1 MYKSKQSNRLMSAT
15 VVAAV
20 TAGSALLVNGI
31 AAATVPTGTLGS
43 LTPQPASGNGTTAIS
58 STTSGPC
65 PTGTQAVNQTLVG
78 PVQADGTAPDATA
91 TFPDSNPFPVTG
103 TTSSSTAFS
112 TKRAFTL
119 PFSDTLAD
127 DAQFRGKTLQPG
139 EYHLTVNCTDNL
151 GPAGQQFGTF
161 TGGLTFDAS
170 LNYTITNPTTPTPT
184 PTGQPTPTPTPSPTA
199 TPPPTPTGQPT
210 PTPTPSP
217 TATPPPTPTG
227 QPTPTP
233 TPGSGA
239 AVTTT
244 TLLVIQVPLPFGLGG
259 FIIPFASVTPNARG
273 NVQFKD
279 GTSNLGGP
287 VSVRGGFAFGGFFVL
302 PAGSH
307 TITAEFAPADPT
319 SAQPS
324 TSKTVRVTFDSHPRS
339 SGPGY

>member
-1 MYKSKQSNRLMSAT
+1 VYDKKLANRLMSAT

-20 TAGSALLVNGI
+20 TTGSAVLVNGV

-43 LTPQPASGNGTTAIS
+43 LTPQPASGNATTAIS

-65 PTGTQAVNQTLVG
+65 PAGTQAVNQTIVG

-91 TFPDSNPFPVTG
+91 TFPDSNPYPVTG
-103 TTSSSTAFS
+103 TTGSSTAFS

-119 PFSDTLAD
+119 PFSDTLTD
-127 DAQFRGKTLQPG
+127 DAKFRGKTLQPG
-139 EYHLTVNCTDNL
+139 EYHLTLNCTDSF
-151 GPAGQQFGTF
+151 GPQGQQFGTF
-161 TGGLTFDAS
+161 TGGLILDAS
-170 LNYTITNPTTPTPT
+170 LNYTTITTTTPLPT
-184 PTGQPTPTPTPSPTA
+184 PTGQPTPA
-199 TPPPTPTGQPT
+199 PTGH

-217 TATPPPTPTG
+217 TITPTPAPTGHPTPT
-227 QPTPTP
+227 PSP

-259 FIIPFASVTPNARG
+259 FIIPFATVTPNVPG
-273 NVQFKD
+273 TVQFKD
-279 GTSNLGGP
+279 VTSLGSP
-287 VSVRGGFAFGGFFVL
+287 VPVRGGFAFGGLFVL

-307 TITAEFAPADPT
+307 AITAEFAPADPT

-324 TSKTVRVTFDSHPRS
+324 TSKTVRVTFDSRPRRGS
-339 SGPGY
+339 